1 MDRYT
6 HILRKAIV
14 AEMNDIFTY
23 PFDAAEIMKKQRK
36 LKREL
41 LSDGSTRIKKR
52 IAVLG
57 GSTVDAV
64 RDILELFL
72 LNYGIE
78 PEFWTSEYGQYRNEA
93 LFPSQELLDFKPDI
107 IYIHTTY
114 RNIDTFPALTDRSRD
129 DTAAKLDA
137 VFEQF
142 KEIWEKLEATFGCPI
157 IQNNFEL
164 PPFRLLGN
172 SDCTDTRGRVCFI
185 NDLNEFFADY
195 ADLHSFLHICDINYV
210 SACYGLDKWH
220 DGTQWYM
227 YKYAF
232 PMQAVPYIAANLAAI
247 IKAIFGRNKKVLALD
262 LDNTLWGGVVGDD
275 GVEGIKIGKDLPSG
289 QVYSEFQEY
298 VKLHKDMGVALT
310 VCSKNDEENALAGLD
325 HPDSVLRPDDFAV
338 IKANWDNKD
347 ENITRTAQ
355 TLSLLPESF
364 VFADDNPAER
374 QIVRDRIKGAAVPEM
389 DGAENYIRILDRN
402 RYFEVVGKLTD
413 DDLHRNAMYK
423 ANAAR
428 AAAQSSIA
436 DYGEYLDSLE
446 MKAEIK
452 PFDLLY
458 AERIA
463 QLTNKSNQFNVTTR
477 RYTVNEIYAAE
488 RDPAYI
494 TLYGRLSDKYG
505 DNGVVSVVIGN
516 IRGEELHIDLWI
528 MSCRVLKRD
537 MELAMLDT
545 LVKTAKAKG
554 IKTIFGYYYPTAKN
568 AMVKELFARFGF
580 ELVSDDGGNTVWK
593 LQTDGYEDKN
603 SHICVDRVSEKH

>member
-1 MDRYT
+1 
-6 HILRKAIV
+6 
-14 AEMNDIFTY
+14 MNDIFTY
-23 PFDAAEIMKKQRK
+23 PFDAAEIMKKQKR

-41 LSDGSTRIKKR
+41 LADGTSRIKKR

-57 GSTVDAV
+57 GSTADAV
-64 RDILELFL
+64 RDVLELFL

-114 RNIDTFPALTDRSRD
+114 RNIDSFPALSDTSRD
-129 DTAAKLDA
+129 GASALTDS
-137 VFEQF
+137 VYGQF
-142 KEIWEKLEATFGCPI
+142 REIWEKLYDTFGCPI

-172 SDCTDTRGRVCFI
+172 SDCTDPRGRVSFV
-185 NDLNEFFADY
+185 NRLNSAFSEY
-195 ADLHSFLHICDINYV
+195 ADLHDFLHICDINYV
-210 SACYGLDKWH
+210 SACFGLDKWH

-247 IKAIFGRNKKVLALD
+247 IKAMFGRNKKVLTLD

-275 GVEGIKIGKDLPSG
+275 GVEGIRIGKDLPSG

-298 VKLHKDMGVALT
+298 VKLHKDMGVLLT

-325 HPDSVLRPDDFAV
+325 HPDSTLHPDDFTV

-347 ENITRTAQ
+347 ENIKQTADL
-355 TLSLLPESF
+355 LSLLPESF

-374 QIVRDRIKGAAVPEM
+374 QIVRDRVKGAAVPEM

-413 DDLHRNAMYK
+413 DDLHRNEMYK
-423 ANAAR
+423 ANAQR
-428 AAAQSSIA
+428 AQAMSDIA

-452 PFDLLY
+452 PFEPLY
-458 AERIA
+458 IARIA

-477 RYTVNEIYAAE
+477 RYTEGEISNIS

-494 TLYGRLSDKYG
+494 TLYGRLADKYG

-516 IRGEELHIDLWI
+516 IKGFELHIDLWI

-545 LVKTAKAKG
+545 LVGAAKEKG
-554 IKTIFGYYYPTAKN
+554 IDTLVGYYYPTAKN
-568 AMVKELFARFGF
+568 AMVKELFGRFGF
-580 ELVSDDGGNTVWK
+580 DKVSEDENGSTVWR
-593 LQTDGYEDKN
+593 LSVGGYENKN
-603 SHICVDRVSEKH
+603 SHIGVNK